1 MKLLSVRQVADDKID
16 KDGKKRAYLKN
27 LEIKETNLSLRLN
40 RLKDFVSLEKKQIE
54 SEINNFILKSK
65 ELITDLEKEI
75 SGLESRKIEALKPI
89 TKTREQLEQLIKENN
104 KEKQK
109 LKDEWDEISK
119 EQNEL
124 TEISIT
130 YQDLLEK
137 VNEDNDEII
146 RQSDNLK
153 EAIKIHRESELKL
166 STEWKKFYDDVDKF
180 NKNIIKKENAIK
192 AETQANKKIRKEF
205 DEEKKRLLNEQ
216 KALQDKY
223 LALKQAHE
231 HLGL

>member
-89 TKTREQLEQLIKENN
+89 AETREQLEQLIKENN